1 MLGPDPLSC
10 LQREVIPVPEER
22 YPYLVGTAHWAVLDL
37 TVLLWKRVLYC
48 PSHQE

>member
-1 MLGPDPLSC
+1 MLGSDLLSC
-10 LQREVIPVPEER
+10 LQREVIPVPEEH
-22 YPYLVGTAHWAVLDL
+22 YPYLVLVLDL